1 VRRLLVNLALSLT
14 VSVVFLAGLEGVAR
28 RLEDAPP
35 EAHEV
40 ERYIWDWDE
49 KMPGGFYVMRSEA
62 VGWPPTQEFNGDG
75 LRDRTRPRE
84 KPDGVWRVAILGDSV
99 TLGDGLKWYE
109 AYPQILE
116 GRLRRAGHR
125 IEVMNVALWGW
136 STRQERI
143 AWERIARGYRPD
155 QVILAVCLN
164 DIPELHNNLDRPPA
178 WLVWL
183 HERSALV
190 RLLVGAEGREI
201 ENVERLFLTPDAPR
215 VRKALEGFFD
225 EVRALR
231 QEVESDGATFAV
243 IVFPFRFQVEE
254 TAPPPVVQERI
265 GSFCDEEGLTCLDLL
280 PVLRAAGPESF
291 LDYDHLSRSGAR
303 LVARTLQESPL
314 LPEGYSNPR
323 DLERCLQGRDDGGA
337 EAVRGWLE
345 DPASPLP
352 EVGVEALVQVLG
364 DADAAV
370 RMAAAWG
377 LEKLGPEGRP
387 GLPGL
392 VAALRDDADP
402 GVRAAAARSLGA
414 LEPAEAPAV
423 PALLDALWDPHEAV
437 RHEAALALSELP
449 LSNDAV
455 PRLERALGSDDP
467 YVTAFAAWR
476 LGNLGMRAAPAVPAL
491 LQTLEQPGIYAV
503 TYGAL
508 ARIGP
513 GAVDAVPAL
522 VAELSSPDGHRRWRA
537 AKGLGRIG
545 PGAIGAVP
553 DLIATLDEDPWERV
567 RAHAARALGR
577 IGDTSPTTT
586 AALQKATGDRNGAVR
601 KEARRALKRLHA
613 AG

>member
-1 VRRLLVNLALSLT
+1 
-14 VSVVFLAGLEGVAR
+14 
-28 RLEDAPP
+28 
-35 EAHEV
+35 
-40 ERYIWDWDE
+40 
-49 KMPGGFYVMRSEA
+49 
-62 VGWPPTQEFNGDG
+62 
-75 LRDRTRPRE
+75 
-84 KPDGVWRVAILGDSV
+84 
-99 TLGDGLKWYE
+99 
-109 AYPQILE
+109 
-116 GRLRRAGHR
+116 
-125 IEVMNVALWGW
+125 VALWGW

-143 AWERIARGYRPD
+143 AWERIARGYHPD

-164 DIPELHNNLDRPPA
+164 DIPELHNNLSRPPG

-201 ENVERLFLTPDAPR
+201 ENVERLFVTPDAPR

-231 QEVESDGATFAV
+231 QEVEAEGATFAV

-254 TAPPPVVQERI
+254 GAPPPVVQERI
-265 GSFCDEEGLTCLDLL
+265 ASFCDEEGLTCLDLL

-303 LVARTLQESPL
+303 LTARTLQGDPL
-314 LPEGYSNPR
+314 LPEGYSNPG
-323 DLERCLQGRDDGGA
+323 DLERYLHGRDGPGA
-337 EAVRGWLE
+337 EAVRHWLG
-345 DPASPLP
+345 DRKAPLS
-352 EVGVEALVQVLG
+352 GAGLRLLVEALG
-364 DADAAV
+364 APDAAV

-377 LEKLGPEGRP
+377 LGQVETGGRSAVP
-387 GLPGL
+387 SL
-392 VAALRDDADP
+392 VAALRDDPDP
-402 GVRAAAARSLGA
+402 GVRAAAARALGV
-414 LEPAEAPAV
+414 LEPEGEPAV
-423 PALLDALWDPHEAV
+423 PGLLDALGDPHEAV

-449 LSNDAV
+449 LPDDGV

-467 YVTAFAAWR
+467 YVVAFAAWR

-491 LQTLEQPGIYAV
+491 LETLDQPGIHAV

-513 GAVDAVPAL
+513 GAAAAVPTL

-545 PGAIGAVP
+545 PGARSAVP
-553 DLIATLDEDPWERV
+553 DLLATLEEDPWERV

-577 IGDTSPTTT
+577 IGDTSPPTT

-601 KEARRALKRLHA
+601 KEARRALKRLQA